1 MTRSWNVHVPSTVTN
16 ASQDIAKKG
25 KVTTTGGVKDQ
36 SSQKEV
42 NNTESKKERKYG
54 SKQKYLDLPPEDF
67 TYGIPVRVHTPM
79 KDIINNYF
87 ANKAEQE
94 VRKSYE
100 EFFEEKS
107 KVKKL
112 VIKKTPH
119 FKKMLELKKPGQNGE
134 AQEKP
139 LYKLK
144 MFQNVGSKVTEGIKQ
159 FKTYKNKN
167 TKLIKQE
174 GETDLDNI
182 VQQVQEE
189 IKSNEQI
196 NA

>member
-1 MTRSWNVHVPSTVTN
+1 MTRSWNVHVPSTTTGSSLEN
-16 ASQDIAKKG
+16 TKKG
-25 KVTTTGGVKDQ
+25 KISIKAGNEETL
-36 SSQKEV
+36 KENETS
-42 NNTESKKERKYG
+42 NNAENRKYLG
-54 SKQKYLDLPPEDF
+54 KQKYLDLPPEDF
-67 TYGIPVRVHTPM
+67 VYGMKTRVHTPM
-79 KDIINNYF
+79 KDIINNYY
-87 ANKAEQE
+87 ANKAEEE
-94 VRKSYE
+94 VRKSYD

-119 FKKMLELKKPGQNGE
+119 FKKMEELKKRGQNIGGNE
-134 AQEKP
+134 EKP

-159 FKTYKNKN
+159 FKTYKNNK
-167 TKLIKQE
+167 KLIKKE
-174 GETDLDNI
+174 GESSLDNI

-189 IKSNEQI
+189 IKTNEQI